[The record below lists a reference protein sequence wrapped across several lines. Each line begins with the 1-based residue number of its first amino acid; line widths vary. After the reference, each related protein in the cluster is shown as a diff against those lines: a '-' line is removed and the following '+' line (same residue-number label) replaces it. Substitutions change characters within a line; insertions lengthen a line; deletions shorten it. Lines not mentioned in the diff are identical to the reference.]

1 MKGVLKVSVIMPV
14 LLICIFLL
22 FSNIASTAADPA
34 WDALVR
40 FADRILTNQMPD
52 GAIIMGD
59 SAYPPPQVVPYF
71 SNLAAHG
78 LMRAHE
84 ITYNPR
90 YLKAV
95 QAWTIWYAGYQNA
108 DGTICDF

>member
-1 MKGVLKVSVIMPV
+1 
-14 LLICIFLL
+14 
-22 FSNIASTAADPA
+22 
-34 WDALVR
+34 
-40 FADRILTNQMPD
+40 
-52 GAIIMGD
+52 
-59 SAYPPPQVVPYF
+59 VPYF